1 MLNMPDIQTLILE
14 LPVLR
19 GAEVIEYLAGGPAS
33 ECWLVKNSGRKMVVR
48 IDQPQARK
56 LGLDREAERDI
67 LRAISSESI
76 GPQVILANPGDGL
89 LITSYIDGAAWDQA
103 DIHDPR
109 KLQELA
115 TVLRR
120 LHALPSVG
128 RKFNPAGA
136 ASTYAEETGT
146 KMAFD
151 LANQVTL
158 LADDLFSGGH
168 QGVLCHNDLV
178 HRNIIGCDPVRLI
191 DWEYAGVGDPFFDLA
206 TVVRHHDL
214 PPVLADH
221 FLQTYCGTVDSGSR
235 QRFDAFCHLYD
246 LLASLWYMSIC
257 AQPEADDSYR
267 NELERVLNR
276 LQA

>member
-115 TVLRR
+115 TVQPCRCRLDLRR
-120 LHALPSVG
+120 
-128 RKFNPAGA
+128 R
-136 ASTYAEETGT
+136 
-146 KMAFD
+146 D
-151 LANQVTL
+151 R
-158 LADDLFSGGH
+158 H
-168 QGVLCHNDLV
+168 QNG
-178 HRNIIGCDPVRLI
+178 
-191 DWEYAGVGDPFFDLA
+191 F
-206 TVVRHHDL
+206 
-214 PPVLADH
+214 
-221 FLQTYCGTVDSGSR
+221 
-235 QRFDAFCHLYD
+235 
-246 LLASLWYMSIC
+246 
-257 AQPEADDSYR
+257 
-267 NELERVLNR
+267 
-276 LQA
+276 